1 MNTDFFGNIEEKL
14 PALSRGQKKI
24 AEYIL
29 KSYDKAAFLTANA
42 LGRTVQVSEST
53 VVRFAYELGFDG
65 YPQMQKALQEVVL
78 SRLTCVQRMDMAQE
92 QMAQEDVFGTV
103 LQGDIERL
111 RLSGEA
117 LDRKAFDGAV
127 DALIAARRIYV
138 LGVRSSAPLASFF
151 AYYLNYLF
159 DDVRLITSASQSEA
173 FERIARIGREDVLF
187 GISFPRYSTTALQ
200 AMNYANRA
208 GARIIALSDS
218 PASPLADYAEYFLEA
233 RSDMVSLVDS
243 LVAPMSVI
251 NAILVALAA
260 KKREETARNL
270 DRLEEIWDT
279 YHVYEKIGE

>member
-24 AEYIL
+24 AQYIL

-53 VVRFAYELGFDG
+53 VVRFAYELGYDG
-65 YPQMQKALQEVVL
+65 YPQMQEALQEVVL
-78 SRLTCVQRMDMAQE
+78 SRLTSVQRMDMAQE
-92 QMAQEDVFGTV
+92 QMVQEDVFGTV

-127 DALIAARRIYV
+127 DALVAARRIYV
-138 LGVRSSAPLASFF
+138 LGVRSSAPLATFF

-200 AMNYANRA
+200 AMGYANRA

-218 PASPLADYAEYFLEA
+218 PASPLADFAEFFLEA